1 MRSYKYFSDR
11 HLSTL
16 GCVWSAK
23 KQGIGQDKSGYTVFD
38 CETVSGTGQ
47 IGWQGT
53 TQKQKFL
60 SSTKPHHNF
69 LSIVQVV

>member
-16 GCVWSAK
+16 GCVWSVK
-23 KQGIGQDKSGYTVFD
+23 KQGTGQDKSGYTVFD

-47 IGWQGT
+47 IG
-53 TQKQKFL
+53 
-60 SSTKPHHNF
+60 
-69 LSIVQVV
+69 